1 MTRIVILAVL
11 CSHRNVGR
19 LVTAACIYGQHKY
32 YPSSLLAVNKLAKFK
47 PQRDIFAAPLYLYL
61 HSRTVQ
67 ILFSIPHFTS

>member
-32 YPSSLLAVNKLAKFK
+32 YPSSILAVLAFAHSTNIIFDPPFYLLKL
-47 PQRDIFAAPLYLYL
+47 LS
-61 HSRTVQ
+61 H
-67 ILFSIPHFTS
+67 